1 MEKLT
6 RVSINIFPIVMLFMI
21 LLNNHGKMERTKS
34 SHYFDGLTLFTMLDM
49 IVEVAENPIV
59 WMCGETPDL
68 RLWVIHVARLM
79 VCAGIASA
87 WLCYVTYRLYENRV
101 CRYTRYISWGAH
113 TVFAADAVAILLVP
127 WEKFG
132 VNAGESALMPTY
144 YYVVR
149 IESIFLIALSIGIA
163 AYLFFHSDTRE
174 KRIECIFFMVFGLI
188 PIFGILM
195 QGCAKEWKLEG
206 ASISIAI
213 LYIYVNTQNRQITM
227 DSLTGLYNRRE
238 LDAHLQRMME
248 QHHTFGLLMMDMD
261 DFKMINDNL
270 GHAIGDDAIW
280 QTADILRRRLGRQ
293 GTFLARYGGD
303 EFVAVGE
310 WQSKEQV
317 SAVMEELQDEVAVFN
332 ATGNKEYRLSLS
344 VGYALSEEKPADIA
358 EMIALAD
365 GRMYEVKQQKK
376 R

>member
-49 IVEVAENPIV
+49 IVEVAENPIAR
-59 WMCGETPDL
+59 MCGETPDL
-68 RLWVIHVARLM
+68 RLWAIHVARLM

-101 CRYTRYISWGAH
+101 CRHTKYISWGAH
-113 TVFAADAVAILLVP
+113 TVFVADAVAILLVP
-127 WEKFG
+127 WQKFA
-132 VNAGESALMPTY
+132 VNAGEPGLVPAY
-144 YYVVR
+144 YHVIR
-149 IESIFLIALSIGIA
+149 AESILLIALSIGIA
-163 AYLFFHSDTRE
+163 AHLFFHSNTRE
-174 KRIECIFFMVFGLI
+174 KRAECIFFMIFGLI

-195 QGCAKEWKLEG
+195 QEYAKDWKLEG

-213 LYIYVNTQNRQITM
+213 LYIYVNTQNRQITT

-248 QHHTFGLLMMDMD
+248 QNHTFGLLMIDMD
-261 DFKMINDNL
+261 DFKQINDNL

-280 QTADILRRRLGRQ
+280 QAADILRRRLGKR
-293 GTFLARYGGD
+293 GIFLARYGGD

-310 WQSKEQV
+310 WQNTEQV
-317 SAVMEELQDEVAVFN
+317 FAVIEEIQDEVTNFN
-332 ATGNKEYRLSLS
+332 AAGNKEYHLSLS
-344 VGYALSEEKPADIA
+344 AGYALSGEKSGDAG
-358 EMIALAD
+358 ELVALAD
-365 GRMYEVKQQKK
+365 ARMYEVKQQKK